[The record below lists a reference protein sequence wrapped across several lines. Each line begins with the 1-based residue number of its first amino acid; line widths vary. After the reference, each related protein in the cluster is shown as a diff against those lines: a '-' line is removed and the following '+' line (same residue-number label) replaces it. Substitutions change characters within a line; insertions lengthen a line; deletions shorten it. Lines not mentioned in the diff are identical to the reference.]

1 MPPAR
6 QNDGKNMNIL
16 YVEDDSVDVELARR
30 ALRQANVQVIS
41 ASTVEEAMATLT
53 HGGEPSPQFDL
64 VLTDLRLPD
73 GTGLDILYAIRQAQ
87 LPLPVVVLTG
97 QGDEDVAI
105 SAIKAG
111 ADDYITKRGDYHH
124 RLPDIVRA
132 AAERFRQQSLRRQG
146 SLRVLYAEQ
155 DPASSERTRRHLAQ
169 HAPHIRLDVVGSGQE
184 VLRRLPHVPSTASGE
199 VNDRAGEYDVLLLD
213 FNLPDVSALELLK
226 VIHDERRLNVPV
238 VLVTSQGNEEVA
250 VQALR
255 LGATGY
261 IVKHAGYLTELPI
274 AIENANY
281 HARLAREQAALRSS
295 EERFR
300 RLAENAPDLIYRYVL
315 APQPRLEYVS
325 PAAVQLTGYTPEDH
339 YADPDLV
346 FKITEPA
353 DRPLLA
359 EAISGKIP
367 FGEPMILR
375 WRHRNGSTVWAEQ
388 RNAPIFDSSGRLTAI
403 EGIARDVTQTIE
415 TMATLQQRLGELE
428 ALHHLSNA
436 LRTAQTQDAAVTILL
451 SQTVAAM
458 QTDAAAIWL
467 WEPQSERLCIAA
479 ASGWCQAFQ
488 GARIAPGE
496 GITGRVFV
504 TAEAHVEPHILN
516 NPQLAEVLR
525 SLTPPG
531 WGAGWAPIRTSDA
544 IVGVLFVALPLP
556 RQVTPEQI
564 RLLVSLA
571 EIAGSIIQ
579 RLQLLEQAQDQ
590 AELTQQIVNTVPEGL
605 VLVAGSGCILL
616 ANAAGESLLREL
628 GDIRPH
634 DEVAAIGGYPMR
646 EIPAPEK
653 GWQELTYGSRTFI
666 LNARPVEPQAAATS
680 WVLVLDEV
688 TQEREQQRYQ
698 EAQDRLATVGQ
709 LAAGLAH
716 DFNNVLGVISVYADV
731 LLMAPNLTP
740 RQQQQLATIADQT
753 HHAGDLVR
761 QILDFSRRSVM
772 ERSDVDMYQLLNEQ
786 VRLLRHTLPE
796 TIELKLNVQQNH
808 LVVNADPTRLRQ
820 VLMNLALNARD
831 AMPGGGTLSFTL
843 GSVDVAPEDNRPAPL
858 PDVQPGVW
866 LRLEVADTG
875 TGIAAAHLPHIF
887 EPFFTTKPPGLGSGL
902 GLAQVYGIVKQHG
915 GAIGVATL
923 PSQGTTFT
931 LYLPLAAIAPT
942 LAAAQPV
949 LPARGGSECILLVE
963 DNGELREALAQSL
976 ASLGYR
982 VLEAH
987 DAATALDLAKKAP
1000 GGIDLVLTDLVLPD
1014 ANGVELFQ
1022 ALEPSQ
1028 PQAKVIVMTGHP
1040 ITEAR
1045 MDALKHI
1052 AHWIE
1057 KPFAFNTVA
1066 AKVRLVLNQ
1075 Q

>member
-1 MPPAR
+1 
-6 QNDGKNMNIL
+6 MNIL

-30 ALRQANVQVIS
+30 ALRQADADAQVVS
-41 ASTVEEAMATLT
+41 ASTVEEAMAALT
-53 HGGEPSPQFDL
+53 HNREPAEQFDL

-73 GTGLDILYAIRQAQ
+73 GSGLDILYAIRHAQ

-111 ADDYITKRGDYHH
+111 ADDYITKRGDYHR

-132 AAERFRQQSLRRQG
+132 AAERFRAQSLRRRG
-146 SLRVLYAEQ
+146 SLRVLYADY
-155 DPASSERTRRHLAQ
+155 DPAGCEHTRQHLAQ
-169 HAPHIRLDVVGSGQE
+169 HAPHIRLDVVGRGQE
-184 VLRRLPHVPSTASGE
+184 VLARLQHVPGE
-199 VNDRAGEYDVLLLD
+199 TGEGLSDYDVLLLD

-226 VIHDERRLNVPV
+226 IIHDERRLDVPV

-261 IVKHAGYLTELPI
+261 IVKHAGYLWELPI
-274 AIENANY
+274 ALENANY
-281 HARLAREQAALRSS
+281 HARLEREQQALRSS

-315 APQPRLEYVS
+315 LPHPRLEYVS
-325 PAAVQLTGYTPEDH
+325 PASVLLTGYTPEEH

-346 FKITEPA
+346 FKIADPE
-353 DRPLLA
+353 DRPRL
-359 EAISGKIP
+359 EQAISGDIP
-367 FGEPMILR
+367 FGEPLVLR

-388 RNAPIFDSSGRLTAI
+388 RNTPIFDDTGRLIAV
-403 EGIARDVTQTIE
+403 EGIARDVTQTRE
-415 TMATLQQRLGELE
+415 TVVTLQQRLGELE
-428 ALHHLSNA
+428 ALHQLSNA
-436 LRTAQTQDAAVTILL
+436 LRTAQTQDTAVAILL
-451 SQTVAAM
+451 SQTLAAL
-458 QTDAAAIWL
+458 QTEAAAIWL
-467 WEPQSERLCIAA
+467 WDPESERLCIAA

-488 GARIAPGE
+488 GARIARGE
-496 GITGRVFV
+496 GIIGRVFV
-504 TAEAHVEPHILN
+504 TAEAHVEPDILR
-516 NPQLAEVLR
+516 NPRLAEALR
-525 SLTPPG
+525 SLTPMG
-531 WGAGWAPIRTSDA
+531 WGGGWAPIRTSDA
-544 IVGVLFVALPLP
+544 IVGVVFVALPLP
-556 RQVTPEQI
+556 RQVTPEQV

-579 RLQLLEQAQDQ
+579 RLQLLHQTQAQ

-605 VLVAGSGCILL
+605 ALMAGSGRVLL

-628 GDIRPH
+628 GSSQPDNTVT
-634 DEVAAIGGYPMR
+634 EIGGHPLR
-646 EIPAPEK
+646 EIFAPAK
-653 GWQELTYGSRTFI
+653 GWQELPYGSRTFI
-666 LNARPVEPQAAATS
+666 LNARPVEPQAAGTS

-731 LLMAPNLTP
+731 LLMAPNLTSK
-740 RQQQQLATIADQT
+740 QQQQLATIVDQT
-753 HHAGDLVR
+753 QHAGDLVR

-772 ERSDVDMYQLLNEQ
+772 ERSHIDLYQLLKEQ

-796 TIELKLNVQQNH
+796 TIELKQNAQH
-808 LVVNADPTRLRQ
+808 YPLVINADPTRLRQ

-831 AMPGGGTLSFTL
+831 AMPNGGTLSFTL
-843 GSVDVAPEDNRPAPL
+843 SRVEFAPEDNRPAPL

-866 LRLEVADTG
+866 LRLEVTDTG

-887 EPFFTTKPPGLGSGL
+887 EPFFTTKGPGAGSGL

-915 GAIGVATL
+915 GAIGVAST
-923 PSQGTTFT
+923 PGQGTTFT
-931 LYLPLAAIAPT
+931 LYLPLAAGESERGATPIAAQQV
-942 LAAAQPV
+942 LAA
-949 LPARGGSECILLVE
+949 GSGSECILLVE
-963 DNGELREALAQSL
+963 DNDELREALTQSL

-982 VLEAH
+982 MLTAH
-987 DAATALDLAKKAP
+987 DAVMALDLAGKAP
-1000 GGIDLVLTDLVLPD
+1000 GGVDLVLTDLVLPG
-1014 ANGVELFQ
+1014 ASGVELFH
-1022 ALEPSQ
+1022 ALQPSQ
-1028 PQAKVIVMTGHP
+1028 PQAKLVVMTGHP
-1040 ITEAR
+1040 MTDTRLEA
-1045 MDALKHI
+1045 MKHV
-1052 AHWIE
+1052 AHWLE
-1057 KPFAFNTVA
+1057 KPFAFHAVA

-1075 Q
+1075 QQGKATG